1 MVMTFIYDWLAK
13 IGYTHPLHPVFVHFP
28 IGLTAGAF
36 FLMLG
41 FLLLKQSS
49 LQLSSRHVALLALL
63 FLPFAIV
70 TGIMD
75 WQRFYAGVWL
85 PEIKIKLTLAITLF
99 LLLALVIWLGLR
111 KTSANG
117 ILLALLTL
125 AVVNIG
131 ALGYFGGELVYG
143 SRVPKAPVALQAG
156 QRIFEGNCAGCH
168 PRGGNIIVPQLPLR
182 SAPQLNEFG
191 TFLAFLR
198 NPKMPDRTTGLMPA
212 FPASK
217 LSDQEVRQL
226 YLYLRFAFVESRREE
241 MMPSPEMSLQ

>member
-1 MVMTFIYDWLAK
+1 MTLIYDWLAK

-36 FLMLG
+36 FLLLG
-41 FLLLKQSS
+41 FYLLKRSS
-49 LQLSSRHVALLALL
+49 LALSARHVAVLSML
-63 FLPFAIV
+63 FLPFAII
-70 TGIMD
+70 TGIAD

-85 PEIKIKLTLAITLF
+85 PEIKIKVILAATLF
-99 LLLALVIWLGLR
+99 ILLTLVIWLGLR
-111 KTSANG
+111 KRSANG
-117 ILLALLTL
+117 LLSGLLAL
-125 AVVNIG
+125 AVANIG

-156 QRIFEGNCAGCH
+156 QRIFESNCAGCH

-182 SAPQLNEFG
+182 SAPQLKEFG

-198 NPKMPDRTTGLMPA
+198 NPKMPDRTTGMMPE

-226 YLYLRFAFVESRREE
+226 YLYLRFAFVESRRGE
-241 MMPSPEMSLQ
+241 MMPQPEMPPQ